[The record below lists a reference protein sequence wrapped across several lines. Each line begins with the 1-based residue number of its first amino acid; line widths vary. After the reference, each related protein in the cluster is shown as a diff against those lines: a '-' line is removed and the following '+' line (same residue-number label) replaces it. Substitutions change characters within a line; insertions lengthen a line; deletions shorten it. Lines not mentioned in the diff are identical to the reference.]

1 MDIRVDRY
9 RGGMARD
16 VVVMGATV
24 AGLTA
29 ARRLAS
35 EGFGVTVLDPNPDG
49 ASVGIGHGVAACAH
63 ASTVAN
69 MASAYGDKSAH
80 EHVRRN
86 LSGMSEIRRVL
97 AAGGVDHLQL
107 PLHDHS
113 LGVSLARELRS
124 VARLITEAGARVEVV
139 EVNEDH
145 RAGAWLTSEA
155 LAIDP
160 AGYGAALAS
169 QAATAGAVIRYDT
182 TVTHLQRRDGVSL
195 VSHRDN
201 AAWARDLQVT
211 RAVAVL
217 DTLGISP
224 WGRIARVAKLQWV
237 PVLRCRTDESVEAVS
252 LLAGPPVWMV
262 RPVGDETMLLGV
274 KTSPEAF
281 DDASAEL
288 QRWAEATMGA
298 TDVSMSRLVIDPSD
312 HGRPAVGASAIPG
325 GFYARGNGRGELM
338 NGTASGCWLASLL
351 VGSEER
357 DVALPL
363 SSRIRAQARS
373 LQHKLGG
380 R

>member
-1 MDIRVDRY
+1 MPGIV
-9 RGGMARD
+9 GAMARD
-16 VVVMGATV
+16 IVVIGATV

-35 EGFGVTVLDPNPDG
+35 EGFGVTVLDPNPEG
-49 ASVGIGHGVAACAH
+49 ASASIGHGVAACAH

-69 MASAYGDKSAH
+69 MASAYGDESAH

-97 AAGGVDHLQL
+97 AAGGVEHSTL

-113 LGVSLARELRS
+113 LGVALARELRD
-124 VARLITEAGARVEVV
+124 VAKLITEAGARVEVV

-145 RAGAWLTSEA
+145 RAGAWLTSQA
-155 LAIDP
+155 LAVDP
-160 AGYGAALAS
+160 VAYGATLAS
-169 QAATAGAVIRYDT
+169 QAATAGALMRYDV
-182 TVTHLQRRDGVSL
+182 TVTHLQRRDGMSL

-201 AAWARDLQVT
+201 AAWARDLEVT

-224 WGRIARVAKLQWV
+224 WGRIARVAPPQWV
-237 PVLRCRTDESVEAVS
+237 PVLRCRTEEAVEAVS
-252 LLAGPPVWMV
+252 LFAGPPVWMV
-262 RPVGDETMLLGV
+262 RPDGEETMLLGV
-274 KTSPEAF
+274 KTGPESF
-281 DDASAEL
+281 DGAATEL
-288 QRWAEATMGA
+288 MRWAETTLGA
-298 TDVSMSRLVIDPSD
+298 SDVHLSRLVIDPSD

-325 GFYARGNGRGELM
+325 GYYARGNGRGELM

-351 VGSEER
+351 IGSEKR

-363 SSRIRAQARS
+363 SSRMRAQARS
-373 LQHKLGG
+373 LGNKLG
-380 R
+380 RH

>member
-1 MDIRVDRY
+1 
-9 RGGMARD
+9 MARD
-16 VVVMGATV
+16 VVVIGATV

-35 EGFGVTVLDPNPDG
+35 EGFGVTVLDPNPEG
-49 ASVGIGHGVAACAH
+49 ASAGIGHGVAACAH

-69 MASAYGDKSAH
+69 MASAYGDASAH

-86 LSGMSEIRRVL
+86 LSGMSEIRRVI
-97 AAGGVDHLQL
+97 AAGGVAHLTL
-107 PLHDHS
+107 PLQDHS
-113 LGVSLARELRS
+113 LGVALARELRG
-124 VARLITEAGARVEVV
+124 VAALMTTAGASVEVR
-139 EVNEDH
+139 EVSENQ
-145 RAGAWLTSEA
+145 RAGAWLESEA
-155 LAIDP
+155 VAVDP
-160 AGYGAALAS
+160 VVYAAALAS
-169 QAATAGAVIRYDT
+169 QAMTAGTAIRYDT
-182 TVTHLQRRDGVSL
+182 TVTHLKRRDGMSL
-195 VSHRDN
+195 VSHRSN
-201 AAWARDLQVT
+201 AAWSRDLEVT

-224 WGRIARVAKLQWV
+224 WGRIARVARSQWV
-237 PVLRCRTDESVEAVS
+237 PVLRCRTPEVVDSVS

-262 RPVGDETMLLGV
+262 RPDGDETMLLGV
-274 KTSPEAF
+274 KTTPESF

-288 QRWAEATMGA
+288 QRWAEASLGA
-298 TDVSMSRLVIDPSD
+298 TDLRMSRLVIDPSD

-363 SSRIRAQARS
+363 SSRMRAQVRS
-373 LQHKLGG
+373 LTQKVG
-380 R
+380 RR

>member
-1 MDIRVDRY
+1 MTVPGIVV
-9 RGGMARD
+9 GMARD
-16 VVVMGATV
+16 VVVIGATV

-35 EGFGVTVLDPNPDG
+35 EGFGVTVLDPNPQG

-69 MASAYGDKSAH
+69 MASAYGHESAH

-97 AAGGVDHLQL
+97 AAGAVAHTTL

-113 LGVSLARELRS
+113 LGVALARELRD
-124 VARLITEAGARVEVV
+124 VAALITAAGARVEVR
-139 EVNEDH
+139 EVSEDH

-160 AGYGAALAS
+160 AVYGAALAS

-182 TVTHLQRRDGVSL
+182 TVTHLKRRDGMSV

-201 AAWARDLQVT
+201 VAWSRELEVT

-224 WGRIARVAKLQWV
+224 WGRIARVARAQWV
-237 PVLRCRTDESVEAVS
+237 PVLRCRTKETVENVS

-262 RPVGDETMLLGV
+262 RPDGDETMLLGV
-274 KTSPEAF
+274 KTSPESF
-281 DDASAEL
+281 DEAATEL
-288 QRWAEATMGA
+288 LRWAEATLGA
-298 TDVSMSRLVIDPSD
+298 TDLCLSRLIIDPSD

-325 GFYARGNGRGELM
+325 GFYSRANGRGELM

-351 VGSEER
+351 VGSAER

-363 SSRIRAQARS
+363 SSRMRAQARS
-373 LQHKLGG
+373 LQHKLG
-380 R
+380 RR

>member
-1 MDIRVDRY
+1 
-9 RGGMARD
+9 
-16 VVVMGATV
+16 MGATV

-35 EGFGVTVLDPNPDG
+35 EGFGVTVLDPNPEG

-69 MASAYGDKSAH
+69 MASAYGDQSAH

-97 AAGGVDHLQL
+97 AAGGVEHASLS
-107 PLHDHS
+107 LHDHS
-113 LGVSLARELRS
+113 LGVALGRELRG
-124 VARLITEAGARVEVV
+124 VASLINAAGAEVSV
-139 EVNEDH
+139 MEVSEDH
-145 RAGAWLTSEA
+145 RSGAWLASQAIA
-155 LAIDP
+155 LDP
-160 AGYGAALAS
+160 AVYGAALAS

-182 TVTHLQRRDGVSL
+182 TVTHLQRRDGMSL

-201 AAWARDLQVT
+201 FAWARDLEVT

-224 WGRIARVAKLQWV
+224 WGRIARVAESQCV
-237 PVLRCRTDESVEAVS
+237 PVLRCRTEEPVEAVS

-262 RPVGDETMLLGV
+262 RPDGDETMLLGV
-274 KTSPEAF
+274 KTSHESFDEAL
-281 DDASAEL
+281 AEL
-288 QRWAEATMGA
+288 QRWAVSALGA
-298 TDVSMSRLVIDPSD
+298 TDLRTSRLLIDPSD

-363 SSRIRAQARS
+363 SSRMRAQARS
-373 LQHKLGG
+373 LGQ
-380 R
+380 RIRNR

>member
-1 MDIRVDRY
+1 MAVPGIV
-9 RGGMARD
+9 GAMARD
-16 VVVMGATV
+16 VVVIGATV

-35 EGFGVTVLDPNPDG
+35 EGFGVTVLDPNPEG
-49 ASVGIGHGVAACAH
+49 ASAGIGHGVAACAH

-69 MASAYGDKSAH
+69 MASAYGNESAH

-97 AAGGVDHLQL
+97 AAGGVEHTTL

-113 LGVSLARELRS
+113 LGVALARELRE
-124 VARLITEAGARVEVV
+124 VAALITAAGARVEVQ

-145 RAGAWLTSEA
+145 RAGAWLASEA
-155 LAIDP
+155 LAVDP
-160 AGYGAALAS
+160 AVYGAALAS
-169 QAATAGAVIRYDT
+169 QAATAGAVIQHDT
-182 TVTHLQRRDGVSL
+182 TVTHLKRRDGMSL

-201 AAWARDLQVT
+201 AAWARDLEVT

-224 WGRIARVAKLQWV
+224 WGRIARVAPAQWV
-237 PVLRCRTDESVEAVS
+237 PVLRCRTEEAVETVS

-262 RPVGDETMLLGV
+262 RPDGDETVLLGV
-274 KTSPEAF
+274 KTSPEFF
-281 DDASAEL
+281 DDAATEL
-288 QRWAEATMGA
+288 LRWAEATMGA
-298 TDVSMSRLVIDPSD
+298 SDLRLSRLVIDPSD

-338 NGTASGCWLASLL
+338 NGTSSGCWLASLL

-363 SSRIRAQARS
+363 SSRMRAQARS
-373 LQHKLGG
+373 LRHKMG
-380 R
+380 RR

>member
-1 MDIRVDRY
+1 
-9 RGGMARD
+9 MARD

-29 ARRLAS
+29 ARRLAA
-35 EGFGVTVLDPNPDG
+35 EGFGVTVLDPNPEG

-63 ASTVAN
+63 ASTVAG
-69 MASAYGDKSAH
+69 MASAYGNESAH
-80 EHVRRN
+80 EHIRRN
-86 LSGMSEIRRVL
+86 LAGMSEIRRVL
-97 AAGGVDHLQL
+97 AAGAVRHAELT
-107 PLHDHS
+107 LHDHS
-113 LGVSLARELRS
+113 LGVALARELRG
-124 VARLITEAGARVEVV
+124 VAAIINSAGAQVEVF
-139 EVNEDH
+139 EANEEH
-145 RAGAWLTSEA
+145 RSGAWLTSEA
-155 LAIDP
+155 LAMDP
-160 AGYGAALAS
+160 ADYGAALAS
-169 QAATAGAVIRYDT
+169 QAATAGAVIRYDS

-201 AAWARDLQVT
+201 IAWSRGLEVT

-224 WGRIARVAKLQWV
+224 WGRIARVASSQWV
-237 PVLRCRTDESVEAVS
+237 PVLRCRTKEPVENVS

-262 RPVGDETMLLGV
+262 RPDGDETMLLGV
-274 KTSPEAF
+274 KASPESFEHAAA
-281 DDASAEL
+281 DLE
-288 QRWAEATMGA
+288 RWAVSALGA
-298 TDVSMSRLVIDPSD
+298 TNLVASRLVIDPSD

-363 SSRIRAQARS
+363 TSRIRAQARS
-373 LQHKLGG
+373 LGQ
-380 R
+380 RFRTQ